1 MTTDP
6 RPGPEEHEPA
16 HRGWL
21 SPGDVVLG
29 IGIGLVLAVVLAVVT
44 PGTRA
49 HLLGG
54 TDQSGDDRRG
64 RPRGRPGPEE
74 DDRVL
79 TTYELRWSD
88 GDDVRTAT
96 FRRSGPAAARGR

>member
-6 RPGPEEHEPA
+6 RPGPEEHEPE

-21 SPGDVVLG
+21 SLGDVVFG
-29 IGIGLVLAVVLAVVT
+29 IGIGLVLAVVLAVLT

-54 TDQSGDDRRG
+54 TDQRETTVVSVHEG
-64 RPRGRPGPEE
+64 PRPG
-74 DDRVL
+74 R
-79 TTYELRWSD
+79 TT
-88 GDDVRTAT
+88 
-96 FRRSGPAAARGR
+96 GP